1 MTKIQLTALLQRFMD
16 GTTTVDEETALADFF
31 RNAADSDRPGD
42 MAEDDWRAYRE
53 MFAMFETD
61 AAADVPAADTVPTVG
76 REVKRRRMKPR
87 RLAGWLAA
95 AAAVALLVVA
105 GLAGRQG
112 REGSAP
118 AELSQTVASLH
129 ADAAAD
135 SIASEQEQ
143 SVAKDSVEQR
153 MRKNAAKARRPYWQ
167 PRPPKV
173 YVAEKAEAKEG
184 APEAGA
190 DARNIE
196 EAVSQ
201 AEILLQAISAHQSAE
216 LERLQS
222 QAMEVFGDDSD
233 TDGYDGDT
241 DGYNG
246 EE

>member
-42 MAEDDWRAYRE
+42 MTEDDWRTYRE
-53 MFAMFETD
+53 MFAMFEAE
-61 AAADVPAADTVPTVG
+61 AAADMPAADTVPTVG
-76 REVKRRRMKPR
+76 RAVERRRMKPR

-105 GLAGRQG
+105 GLAGRQDDDG
-112 REGSAP
+112 TAP
-118 AELSQTVASLH
+118 AELLQTVAAMH
-129 ADAAAD
+129 AENAAD
-135 SIASEQEQ
+135 SIASEPEQ

-153 MRKNAAKARRPYWQ
+153 VRKSAAKARRPYWQ

-173 YVAEKAEAKEG
+173 YMAEKTEAKG
-184 APEAGA
+184 SAPEAGA

-222 QAMEVFGDDSD
+222 QAMEVFGDD
-233 TDGYDGDT
+233 GDT
-241 DGYNG
+241 DGYEGDADGYGG